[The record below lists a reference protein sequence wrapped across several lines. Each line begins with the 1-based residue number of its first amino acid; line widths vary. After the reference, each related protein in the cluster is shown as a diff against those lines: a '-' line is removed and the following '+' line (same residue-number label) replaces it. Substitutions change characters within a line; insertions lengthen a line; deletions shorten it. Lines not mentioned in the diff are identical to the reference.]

1 MEDVHTWG
9 MTYISL
15 GEMVVRLVAA
25 AVLGGLI
32 GLDRELGNKT
42 MGLRTLILVATGSA
56 LLTLLAM
63 DLAMTGVRDLGL
75 REIDPTRIIQGIIS
89 GIGLI
94 GVGALLQ
101 RQHRLRGATT
111 GASVWLVGGIGIA
124 CALGLYVAAAVAT
137 AIGLVVLVG
146 LGLLEKWTHRT
157 FGDD

>member
-1 MEDVHTWG
+1 METVQSWEMAYVTLD
-9 MTYISL
+9 
-15 GEMVVRLVAA
+15 EMVLRLLAA

-56 LLTLLAM
+56 LLTLLGM
-63 DLAMTGVRDLGL
+63 DLATSGAHRLDLV
-75 REIDPTRIIQGIIS
+75 EVDPSRIIQGIIS

-101 RQHRLRGATT
+101 RQRRLRGATT

-146 LGLLEKWTHRT
+146 LGLIEKWTQRT

>member
-1 MEDVHTWG
+1 VTLDELV
-9 MTYISL
+9 L
-15 GEMVVRLVAA
+15 RLVAA
-25 AVLGGLI
+25 AILGGLI

-56 LLTLLAM
+56 LLTLLGM
-63 DLAMTGVRDLGL
+63 DLAMTGSRDLDL
-75 REIDPTRIIQGIIS
+75 AELDPTRIIQGVIT

-101 RQHRLRGATT
+101 RRRELRGATT

-124 CALGLYVAAAVAT
+124 CGLGLYVAAGVAT
-137 AIGLVVLVG
+137 AIGLFVLVG
-146 LGLLEKWTHRT
+146 LGLIEKWTERR